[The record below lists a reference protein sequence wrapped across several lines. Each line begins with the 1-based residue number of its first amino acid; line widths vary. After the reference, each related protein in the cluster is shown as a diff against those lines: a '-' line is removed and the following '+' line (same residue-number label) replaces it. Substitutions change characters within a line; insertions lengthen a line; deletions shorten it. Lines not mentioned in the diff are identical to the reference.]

1 MKNLSL
7 FIPMLM
13 LGIISNTTVAMKRT
27 HDTMEHDSVYRE
39 KPASIIDAYKKLY
52 QICPTCNKAFADSS
66 HLKTHMRTHT
76 GEKPYVCPTCNKN
89 FTNSSHL
96 KRHTRTHTGEKPYV
110 CPTCNKN
117 FANSSHLK
125 IHTRTHT
132 GEKPYVC
139 PTCNKGFADSS
150 DLKRH
155 TRTHTGEKPYICPT
169 CNKGFASSSDLKRH
183 TRTHTGE
190 KRLNQDNTSSNSE
203 LSTNALIDKQPIYD
217 AIVIDEQPSID
228 DQQSVY
234 ETEQPILADV
244 IDSMEEMH
252 QSAVPAQL
260 PITIKCGKEIMIM
273 FFTPDMQ

>member
-39 KPASIIDAYKKLY
+39 KPASIIDAYKELY
-52 QICPTCNKAFADSS
+52 QICPTCNKAFTTTSD
-66 HLKTHMRTHT
+66 LKRHMRIHT
-76 GEKPYVCPTCNKN
+76 GEKSYVCPTCNKG
-89 FTNSSHL
+89 FSQSSNL

-110 CPTCNKN
+110 CSTCNKS
-117 FANSSHLK
+117 FARSFTLK
-125 IHTRTHT
+125 THMRTHT
-132 GEKPYVC
+132 SEKPYVC
-139 PTCNKGFADSS
+139 STCNKGFAQSS
-150 DLKRH
+150 HLK
-155 TRTHTGEKPYICPT
+155 I
-169 CNKGFASSSDLKRH
+169 H

-190 KRLNQDNTSSNSE
+190 KRLNQDNTSSNNE

-217 AIVIDEQPSID
+217 AIVIDEQSSID

-234 ETEQPILADV
+234 ETDPILAKV
-244 IDSMEEMH
+244 IDSMEETH